1 MTRWNYVH
9 ADQVLPA
16 RLVKEI
22 RQYATGLLYIPTDQ
36 ALTSQRTAIRI
47 RALKEQGFRN
57 CQIARILDITPRHVC
72 GVLRRFQ
79 EAKRMTTPASTT
91 IGNTPQAG
99 HGEGGET
106 PPSPRL

>member
-1 MTRWNYVH
+1 MGRWNYVH

-22 RQYATGLLYIPTDQ
+22 RQYVTGLVYIPTDTAQ
-36 ALTSQRTAIRI
+36 VRQRTALRV

-57 CQIARILDITPRHVC
+57 CEIARILSITPRHVC

-79 EAKRMTTPASTT
+79 EATATTSPEGELAADGLQGVQSA
-91 IGNTPQAG
+91 GNQ
-99 HGEGGET
+99 T
-106 PPSPRL
+106 PPSPRG

>member
-1 MTRWNYVH
+1 MRSWNYVH

-22 RQYATGLLYIPTDQ
+22 RQYATGLLYIPTDIAQ
-36 ALTSQRTAIRI
+36 TRQRTALRV

-57 CQIARILDITPRHVC
+57 CEIARILGITPRHVC

-79 EAKRMTTPASTT
+79 EATGITTHTGEITGDA
-91 IGNTPQAG
+91 PQGG
-99 HGEGGET
+99 HSDGGET
-106 PPSPRL
+106 PPSPRV